1 MFKKLY
7 SIIIALVILTGMITL
22 PVRAEENEEISDF
35 VISLG
40 IINPTIDK
48 PSDYVTRELAAVYV
62 AKMCNINLD
71 MTSDTRYFTD
81 VESESFSNT
90 AINTLVE
97 RGVLSVP
104 ENHKFNPGA
113 YVSVNEVAKMLA
125 SAAGYGMQAEIDG
138 GYPQGYLNAT
148 TRMGVTLRAA
158 NGKINVAQMSY
169 MIYDTLRSPFLRT
182 DANGKTFSTDKDF
195 TVLANYWDIY
205 EEKGTVQTTPYGSLN
220 QTDSIRGEG
229 YAVINGET
237 YEVSDTVN
245 MHPYLGSYVRYFYE
259 YSSKSGDRKLVYLED
274 ISKEEALNVD
284 IDDFVSFKQNVFTYC
299 LSGKSKT
306 KDITLDNPIIVYNG
320 SVLGTDVAQTLGNL
334 NKGTI
339 KLKDSNNDGK
349 FDVILIT
356 DYRNFY
362 VSMIDANKC
371 VIYNRIDNSY
381 AISWEENK
389 SVRVLD
395 DLGKEIEITDI
406 KSDQI
411 LSVAESVDR
420 KYLEIIVG
428 TQSVTGQITS
438 TSDDSTREVVVG
450 GTTYK
455 IDKSYFAEFKSI
467 YTLDRDYTLA
477 LDHLGQIAYIGE
489 ESNSNMQ
496 FGFVIDAYN
505 DDVNDSCVLKILKQ
519 NSEIS
524 AIKVAS
530 RYSVDGKGEKTTQ
543 KVLELFASA
552 KGGEQQLIRY
562 ALSGEEIVKIDTREI
577 SENEDETNS
586 MYDIFSE
593 SRKTSRWYNSYNLGR
608 KCVITA
614 STPVFYIPQDNTS
627 SETYKVANAAWG
639 LKNDGSYI
647 SDAYKINSRNV
658 FADAVVVYYN
668 MDNFRISWDQYPFV
682 IDGFEKRFEDGEIV
696 TVIKGYENATK
707 KEAKI
712 YADSGVIVDK
722 LEHGDVVFFAYDYN
736 GSVTKATGCEDGY
749 QLIFDCSEGPVE
761 DTKNKHWL
769 TNNPYGYMLY
779 TDPGAGNYRGD
790 PQISHGWVVN
800 KKGTVVQFS
809 SFGPDAEYTEAVNLS
824 GLTILV
830 CDKEEKEV
838 KVGSLDNVL
847 DYATV
852 GDKCSEILYLTV
864 GGAGR
869 MAIVYN

>member
-7 SIIIALVILTGMITL
+7 SIIITLVLLTGMITL

-40 IINPTIDK
+40 IINPTIDN

-138 GYPQGYLNAT
+138 GYPQGYLNAA
-148 TRMGVTLRAA
+148 TRMGITLRAA

-182 DANGKTFSTDKDF
+182 DANGKSFSSDKDL

-205 EEKGTVQTTPYGSLN
+205 EEKGTVQTTPSGSLN

-229 YAVINGET
+229 YAVINDET

-245 MHPYLGSYVRYFYE
+245 IHPYLGSYVRYFYE
-259 YSSKSGDRKLVYLED
+259 YSSKGGDRKIVYLED
-274 ISKEEALNVD
+274 ISKEEALSVD
-284 IDDFVSFKQNVFTYC
+284 IDDFVSFKQNVFTYR

-306 KDITLDNPIIVYNG
+306 KDIKLDNPIIVYNG
-320 SVLGTDVAQTLGNL
+320 SVLGTNVDATLNNL
-334 NKGTI
+334 NKGI
-339 KLKDSNNDGK
+339 IELKDSDDDGN
-349 FDVILIT
+349 FDVLLIT

-362 VSMIDANKC
+362 ASMIDANKC
-371 VIYNRIDNSY
+371 VIYNLLDNSY
-381 AISWEENK
+381 SISWEENK
-389 SVRVLD
+389 SVRVFD
-395 DLGKEIEITDI
+395 DLGKELEITDI
-406 KSDQI
+406 KSDQV

-467 YTLDRDYTLA
+467 YTLDRDYTFA

-496 FGFVIDAYN
+496 FGFVIDAYIDDAN
-505 DDVNDSCVLKILKQ
+505 DACVLKTLKQ
-519 NSEIS
+519 NGEIS

-530 RYSVDGKGEKTTQ
+530 KYSVDGKGEKTTQ

-552 KGGEQQLIRY
+552 KGGEEQLIRY

-586 MYDIFSE
+586 MYDIFPE
-593 SRKTSRWYNSYNLGR
+593 SRKASRWYNSYNLGR

-614 STPVFYIPQDNTS
+614 STPVFYVPDSKMSN
-627 SETYKVANAAWG
+627 EYYKVSTAALG
-639 LKNDGSYI
+639 MKNDGNYF
-647 SDAYKINSRNV
+647 SDAYKINSRNA
-658 FADAVVVYYN
+658 FADAVVVYYK
-668 MDNFRISWDQYPFV
+668 MEDFQVKYSQTDPVV
-682 IDGFEKRFEDGEIV
+682 IDTIDKRFEDGEVV
-696 TVIKGYENATK
+696 TVIKGYEKTSQ
-707 KEAKI
+707 KESKV
-712 YADSGVIVDK
+712 YADSGVNVDN
-722 LEHGDVVFFAYDYN
+722 LEQGDVVFFAYDYN
-736 GSVTKATGCEDGY
+736 GRVTGY
-749 QLIFDCSEGPVE
+749 ELVYDCSEGPIT
-761 DTKNKHWL
+761 TKDHWF
-769 TNNPYGYMLY
+769 PYPTSDPTYMLY
-779 TDPGAGNYRGD
+779 IKPAWGTYRAEF
-790 PQISHGWVVN
+790 QISHGWVVN
-800 KKGTVVQFS
+800 KKGTVVQIS
-809 SFGPDAEYTEAVNLS
+809 SFGPDAEYTEAVNLN
-824 GLTILV
+824 GLTIV
-830 CDKEEKEV
+830 VYDKEEKEV
-838 KVGSLDNVL
+838 KLGSIDDIL
-847 DYATV
+847 DYTAV
-852 GDKCSEILYLTV
+852 GDRCSEILYLTA